1 MYIVLESH
9 VGLQKV
15 LMMYLKQ
22 FMDSKALD
30 IELGP
35 KALTIEWNDFF
46 YKCLF
51 TIYFFWGGVNTS

>member
-35 KALTIEWNDFF
+35 KALTIEWNHFL

-51 TIYFFWGGVNTS
+51 TIYIFFGVG